1 MTITEAVVFRIDQLM
16 AENSMTKREL
26 IERSGLPVGTVAS
39 LYKKLAKSVNL
50 STVFLLAKAFEI
62 TVTEFL
68 NDEVFETVVVE

>member
-1 MTITEAVVFRIDQLM
+1 MTITEAVIFRIERLM

-50 STVFLLAKAFEI
+50 STVFLLAKAFGI

-68 NDEVFETVVVE
+68 NDEVFDSVVVE